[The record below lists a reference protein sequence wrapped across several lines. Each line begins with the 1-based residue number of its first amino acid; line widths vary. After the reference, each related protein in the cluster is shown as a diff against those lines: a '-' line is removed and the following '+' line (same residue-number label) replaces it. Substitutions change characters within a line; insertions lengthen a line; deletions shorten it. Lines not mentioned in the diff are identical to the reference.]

1 VDQGQP
7 GGRIVAG
14 MDGSPGGAAAVI
26 WAIDE
31 AAHRGAE
38 VEAAYGWQIPALA
51 YEGPAFEDIDRET
64 LEAEGVRLLEEAL
77 ALAPPPP
84 GVPVGSRVY
93 EGRPAD
99 VLRRA
104 ADEPDVV
111 LLVVG
116 RRGHG
121 ELAGLVLGSV
131 SHELSHRS
139 PKPLV
144 IVPKVEDSDVGSPPE
159 GRVLVGVDGSAGGDA
174 ALQWAAQEAQFRGAT
189 LEVVTAWSAPAR
201 IPLRKKADLN
211 FADVARQVL
220 DKAVAQVGGP
230 GLEID
235 GRVLEGGAGP
245 VLAERSENADLLVV
259 GHRGLSRA
267 KEALLG
273 SVSHHA
279 VHHSRAPV
287 AIIPS

>member
-1 VDQGQP
+1 
-7 GGRIVAG
+7 
-14 MDGSPGGAAAVI
+14 
-26 WAIDE
+26 
-31 AAHRGAE
+31 
-38 VEAAYGWQIPALA
+38 
-51 YEGPAFEDIDRET
+51 
-64 LEAEGVRLLEEAL
+64 
-77 ALAPPPP
+77 
-84 GVPVGSRVY
+84 VY

-104 ADEPDVV
+104 ASEPDVR

-131 SHELSHRS
+131 SHDLSHRS

-144 IVPKVEDSDVGSPPE
+144 IVPKAEGSDVGSPPK
-159 GRVLVGVDGSAGGDA
+159 GRIVVGVDGSADADA
-174 ALQWAAQEAQFRGAT
+174 ALQWAAQEAEFRGAT
-189 LEVVTAWSAPAR
+189 LEVVAAWSAPAR

-211 FADVARQVL
+211 LADMAQQVL
-220 DKAVAQVGGP
+220 DKAVAQVGSL
-230 GLEID
+230 GLQVEH
-235 GRVLEGGAGP
+235 RVLEGGAGP
-245 VLAERSENADLLVV
+245 VLSERTDDADLLVV

-273 SVSHHA
+273 SVSHH
-279 VHHSRAPV
+279 VTHHSRAPV